1 PSWSGGG
8 RPDRDGHEPQIMTWA
23 IVTMPIE
30 TESDV
35 VAVRQRAR
43 RLAELLGVERQDQTR
58 LATAVSEIARNAF
71 VYAKRGRAE
80 FMLDPTETPPL
91 LRIKIS
97 DKGQGIADLQTILEG
112 RYRSPSG
119 MGLGL
124 IGARRL
130 TDRF

>member
-1 PSWSGGG
+1 MGSAPAGPSPATRPSPPSIPPWRRGCSTATSPAAAMMQPSCSGGG
-8 RPDRDGHEPQIMTWA
+8 RPDREGQETQIMTWA

-35 VAVRQRAR
+35 VAVRQQAQ

-91 LRIKIS
+91 L
-97 DKGQGIADLQTILEG
+97 
-112 RYRSPSG
+112 
-119 MGLGL
+119 
-124 IGARRL
+124 
-130 TDRF
+130 